1 MCIGVSGSI
10 KVSDTGTAALVA
22 YRDFIAF
29 WKSYSFFSF
38 PPMTMGS
45 ATSIIYGFCSPA
57 MTFSFIDA
65 LDLSIVSLLF
75 AI

>member
-10 KVSDTGTAALVA
+10 KVSDTGMAALVA
-22 YRDFIAF
+22 YQDFIAF

-45 ATSIIYGFCSPA
+45 ATNKHNIW
-57 MTFSFIDA
+57 
-65 LDLSIVSLLF
+65 LLF
-75 AI
+75 TCYDI